1 VKTVPPQRA
10 WNTWDAEH
18 PACAVHLPSGFSV
31 RLSAYS
37 ASEGRYTDFPFDVE
51 AVRLGPH
58 GLDGSFADV
67 ELVHAGSRLRL
78 RFASA
83 ADGAIVGEIEV
94 LETAEW
100 GLRFWY
106 SLAVGFAPGFG
117 EGEVRLAPPVGEAV
131 YVDPPV
137 VTGGAPDGAAA
148 AFVVSLRPV
157 NAFVYDDLSEAKREF
172 EDGGYYARP
181 ETVRERGSWV
191 VFRFNAVEPRVRFA
205 AAVAPGEDD
214 AVGAARAALAGASFP
229 PTPAGASEA
238 GVEQPAG
245 VDSIRDVLAWNT
257 VWDPINRRLYTA
269 ATRGWVAEKFG
280 GWIVWQLDAF
290 LHAIMAAELGD
301 REVAEANLD
310 TALSLATEAGNLAA
324 LGSGVTSWVDRSH
337 PPIGAFATWWVRR
350 RLDDPAVLERAFPA
364 LARAH
369 AWWFAN
375 RDGNGN
381 GLLEYGSS
389 PVGDG
394 HFVHTKLAAM
404 DESAM
409 DNSPVHD
416 EAEFRN
422 DTHTLD
428 VEDVGLNSL
437 LVLDA
442 EMLARMADELGRTEE
457 ASALRERGARLA
469 ELVRANLW
477 DAERGVFAN
486 RKWSG
491 AFVRSVSP
499 TSFYP
504 LLAGVATDEQAQ
516 ASVRGWLL
524 DPGRFWTDW
533 PVACTPLDDRA
544 SLDNVYW
551 RGRVWPPLNFFV
563 YLALR
568 RLGQDRAASELAR
581 RGEVM
586 FRRGWHDRRSFEN
599 FNQRSGAGGDSP
611 DADAFYTWGALLPL
625 LALIDERGGN
635 PWDDVIGR

>member
-1 VKTVPPQRA
+1 MDPVPPQRA

-18 PACAVHLPSGFSV
+18 PACAIHLPSGFAV

-51 AVRLGPH
+51 ATRLGPH
-58 GLDGSFADV
+58 ALDGSFADV

-83 ADGAIVGEIEV
+83 AGGAIAGEVDV

-106 SLAVGFAPGFG
+106 LLAVGFAPGFG
-117 EGEVRLAPPVGEAV
+117 EGEVRLAVPDGEAV
-131 YVDPPV
+131 YVDPPA
-137 VTGGAPDGAAA
+137 VTGLASDGAAS
-148 AFVVSLRPV
+148 AFVVTVRPV
-157 NAFVYDDLSEAKREF
+157 NAFAYGDPSEARREF
-172 EDGGYYARP
+172 EEGGYYARP
-181 ETVRERGSWV
+181 EAPRERGRWAL
-191 VFRFNAVEPRVRFA
+191 FRFNAVEQRVTFA
-205 AAVAPGEDD
+205 AAVAPNEGS
-214 AVGAARAALAGASFP
+214 AVAAARAALAGASFP
-229 PTPAGASEA
+229 PSSASALETGVERPAGADA
-238 GVEQPAG
+238 
-245 VDSIRDVLAWNT
+245 IRDVLAWNT
-257 VWDPINRRLYTA
+257 VWDPLNRRPYTA
-269 ATRGWVAEKFG
+269 ATRGWVATKFG

-290 LHAIMAAELGD
+290 LHSIVAAELGD
-301 REVAEANLD
+301 REVAEANID
-310 TALSLATEAGNLAA
+310 AALSLATNRGNLAA

-337 PPIGAFATWWVRR
+337 PPLGGLATWWVRK
-350 RLDDPAVLERAFPA
+350 RLDDPAVLERAFPV

-416 EAEFRN
+416 GAEFRV

-442 EMLARMADELGRTEE
+442 EMLARMAGELGRTEE
-457 ASALRERGARLA
+457 ATELRERGAHLA

-486 RKWSG
+486 RKWDG
-491 AFVRSVSP
+491 GFVGSVSP

-504 LLAGVATDEQAQ
+504 LLAGIATPEQAQ

-544 SLDNVYW
+544 ALDNVYW
-551 RGRVWPPLNFFV
+551 RGRVWPPLNFLV

-581 RGEVM
+581 RGEIM

-599 FNQRSGAGGDSP
+599 FNQRSGVGGDSP
-611 DADAFYTWGALLPL
+611 DADAFYTWGSLLPL
-625 LALIDERGGN
+625 LAVIDERGGN